1 MDDLSLS
8 AAAEAIRTGG
18 VVAYPTEAV
27 YGLGCD
33 PTAERAVAKI
43 LEMKSRSVDQ
53 GLLLIAASVDQL
65 RPFIGPLSDEATA
78 RVLATWPGP
87 TTWVVPASDATP
99 AWITGAHAGVAV
111 RVTAHPVA
119 AALCEAAGTAIVS
132 TSANLHGCAPA
143 KTAEGTVAVFGESLD
158 AVVLGECGGLV
169 RPTEIRDAVTGNIVR
184 PG

>member
-1 MDDLSLS
+1 MDDLSFS
-8 AAAEAIRTGG
+8 AAAEAIRAGG

-53 GLLLIAASVDQL
+53 GLLLIAASLDQL
-65 RPFIGPLSDEATA
+65 RPFIGELPDAATE

-87 TTWVVPASDATP
+87 TTWIVPAGEATP
-99 AWITGAHAGVAV
+99 TWITGAHTGVAV

-119 AALCEAAGTAIVS
+119 AALCEAAGTALVS

-143 KTAEGTVAVFGESLD
+143 KTAEGAVAVFGESLD
-158 AVVLGECGGLV
+158 AVVLGECGGLA
-169 RPTEIRDAVTGNIVR
+169 RPTEIRDALTGDVVR
-184 PG
+184 AG